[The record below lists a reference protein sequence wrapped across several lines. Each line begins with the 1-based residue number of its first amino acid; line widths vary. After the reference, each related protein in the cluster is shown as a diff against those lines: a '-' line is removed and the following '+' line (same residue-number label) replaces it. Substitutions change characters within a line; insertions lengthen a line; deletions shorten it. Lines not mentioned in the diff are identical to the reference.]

1 MSKAKAAK
9 FVMNYLRKLF
19 DDLPDKVKKDLPEQP
34 KRGGLR
40 VFHGSDKEYQTMD
53 ISTARKQDQF
63 LGEGFYF
70 TIDPKIAKE
79 YANMRAIN
87 QLEKLSPEQRA
98 RIPELIQKK
107 LVTPKEVKEG
117 AVHNFKGEIVKVD
130 GILKNKN
137 VEGKS
142 LGNLGQNVKEFEID
156 VKKPY
161 VVKTEKQRRELK
173 DKTAELKAQGYD
185 SVVFDSFKDR
195 SKQIMVF
202 PEYIDKI
209 KKVGAFETLFNKGGT
224 TMKNNPPVGS
234 LPEEVADDIPA
245 MISEGEFVIPA
256 DVVRYV
262 GLDKIHCM
270 MRDAKMGL
278 KAMEHEG
285 LIVDVDEEGRPEEPQ
300 EEPKGEV
307 AIIDVVQIEKAE
319 PMVKELKEGGV
330 VSPILNPEEE
340 VNVMNQGGMLTQTT
354 APDGSLVE
362 FQEGGMVDQMD
373 SMMGEEM
380 PQEAPEMAQ
389 EMPPAQTDPMADA
402 PMLNAPLAQVINDV
416 PHVLAYLQE
425 DEIKALHSA
434 GRGLDEEGKQQLSP
448 EGVPVFYD
456 GAGVGNAPDDPASA
470 TGASGAGE
478 PGNPGSHGGS
488 SQGQGPGP
496 DASGMGGF
504 NDPSAGGSPMGGPD
518 SAPGDMDDDSM
529 KKMQEELTKEDKEA
543 LDPSSGSDRIYKAGV
558 GFIDKIINARLQSQV
573 NRPNPLQGM
582 PQYNVATV
590 AQGGLMRSPVYLQE
604 GGAMMD
610 DEDNRAIDPQDLPA
624 DAQNRMEMPT
634 QEEAPSEPN
643 IASDEQVAERLPELF
658 DSRTGER
665 FAVFG
670 MEGGNRAAQI
680 LGEDPDIS
688 DASLDYLRQ
697 NRDIFLNAK
706 DRVDSDEDVSYEDVA
721 KQHFNLFGKDED
733 RRGAEGLMRMQ
744 QSQPE
749 ESVGDAVGDIA
760 GGIMS
765 PDTPAPT
772 TEQQGFFTEDEK
784 DRFVEQLGNI
794 DMTGFEDVQ
803 KKMVADTFIERED
816 GSFDLDPRSIVAS
829 HLENKSFETADGKPA
844 TPDQA
849 FYREGEKQGQ
859 PLPRQFKL
867 NLMEAGINNLSN
879 QYVGAE

>member
-209 KKVGAFETLFNKGGT
+209 KKIGAFETLFNKGGT

-434 GRGLDEEGKQQLSP
+434 GRGLDPEGKQKLSP
-448 EGVPVFYD
+448 EGVPVFTEGEESD
-456 GAGVGNAPDDPASA
+456 DINEEAAEAAAAAEAGVDMGGMPGSEAEAQGGPVGAG
-470 TGASGAGE
+470 
-478 PGNPGSHGGS
+478 
-488 SQGQGPGP
+488 
-496 DASGMGGF
+496 
-504 NDPSAGGSPMGGPD
+504 D

-558 GFIDKIINARLQSQV
+558 GFIDKIINKRLQSQI

-582 PQYNVATV
+582 PQYDVATV

>member
-1 MSKAKAAK
+1 MKKKAIQWGADAVQNLYEKFGFFQRNPTRYMSKEKGREWLEK
-9 FVMNYLRKLF
+9 N
-19 DDLPDKVKKDLPEQP
+19 KKDALEGKDKTLLLRAKETASLGTGLSDSTKPVQDMFLPTKVLKSMKGAAGE
-34 KRGGLR
+34 KRIRGESGFETLKKEIGDNFDIDQKGSKVQIGVNQNGEAFLLDGNTRAAVADKLNIPYLKTEVRYFNGGENAQGAFMPYDVIRMAKDRKGAQKSLE
-40 VFHGSDKEYQTMD
+40 FEKEY
-53 ISTARKQDQF
+53 
-63 LGEGFYF
+63 GEY
-70 TIDPKIAKE
+70 IKENMKDP
-79 YANMRAIN
+79 N
-87 QLEKLSPEQRA
+87 
-98 RIPELIQKK
+98 
-107 LVTPKEVKEG
+107 
-117 AVHNFKGEIVKVD
+117 
-130 GILKNKN
+130 
-137 VEGKS
+137 
-142 LGNLGQNVKEFEID
+142 
-156 VKKPY
+156 KKPY
-161 VVKTEKQRRELK
+161 SHIGQLAREFV
-173 DKTAELKAQGYD
+173 Q
-185 SVVFDSFKDR
+185 
-195 SKQIMVF
+195 
-202 PEYIDKI
+202 
-209 KKVGAFETLFNKGGT
+209 FNRGGT

-373 SMMGEEM
+373 AMMAEEM
-380 PQEAPEMAQ
+380 PQEAPDMAE

-402 PMLNAPLAQVINDV
+402 PMLNAPLVQVINDV

-448 EGVPVFYD
+448 EGVPVFISD
-456 GAGVGNAPDDPASA
+456 ASEASA
-470 TGASGAGE
+470 AADAADAAAASEAADQAAADDAAG
-478 PGNPGSHGGS
+478 GVATADS
-488 SQGQGPGP
+488 
-496 DASGMGGF
+496 
-504 NDPSAGGSPMGGPD
+504 PSAMGGPVGADD

-529 KKMQEELTKEDKEA
+529 KKMQEELTKEDKES
-543 LDPSSGSDRIYKAGV
+543 LDPSGSDRIYKAGV
-558 GFIDKIINARLQSQV
+558 GFIDKIINKRLQSQV

-624 DAQNRMEMPT
+624 DAQNRMEAESRMPT
-634 QEEAPSEPN
+634 QEEVPVASEPN
-643 IASDEQVAERLPELF
+643 IASDEQVAERLPDLF

-665 FAVFG
+665 FDIFG

-706 DRVDSDEDVSYEDVA
+706 DRVESDEGVSYEDVA
-721 KQHFNLFGKDED
+721 KEHFNLFGKDED
-733 RRGAEGLMRMQ
+733 RIGAEGLMSMQ
-744 QSQPE
+744 QDQPE